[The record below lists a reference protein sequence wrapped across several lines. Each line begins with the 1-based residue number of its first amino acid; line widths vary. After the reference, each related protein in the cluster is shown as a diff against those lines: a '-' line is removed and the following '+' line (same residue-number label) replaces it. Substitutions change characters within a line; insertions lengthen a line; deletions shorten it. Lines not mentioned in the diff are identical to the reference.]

1 MPKQAVHLP
10 FGQYQAQTLDSAIAY
25 EKLMA
30 QLSNCSSHYKP
41 INSGNEFYSRTAKLL
56 IKGLQLTGIACAPM
70 QTDVTAQDSVI
81 CIPFSGV
88 GNRSVVNGKAFEF
101 NPGEQAL
108 YCPEGRRV
116 GTGGERS
123 VFFAHIDKN
132 RLRRTLAAMG
142 GADSSINL
150 DDPTTLRLQ
159 TPGVSFDQAI
169 RSLCRLVDQFQGQQT
184 LLDLS
189 GIDDN
194 FYRVFGMMFSPDLL
208 GCGAAPGASSAPGHA
223 LSRVC
228 DFIVANLHRPL
239 TLTDLEEV
247 AGLSARALQLQ
258 FLKQF
263 GCSPMAW
270 LRDQRLEVAHQRLL
284 HDAYASVTQ
293 VALDVGFA
301 SPSRF
306 AAAYKAKFGLLPSEN
321 RKNSY

>member
-1 MPKQAVHLP
+1 M
-10 FGQYQAQTLDSAIAY
+10 
-25 EKLMA
+25 
-30 QLSNCSSHYKP
+30 
-41 INSGNEFYSRTAKLL
+41 
-56 IKGLQLTGIACAPM
+56 
-70 QTDVTAQDSVI
+70 TDNAS
-81 CIPFSGV
+81 
-88 GNRSVVNGKAFEF
+88 
-101 NPGEQAL
+101 
-108 YCPEGRRV
+108 
-116 GTGGERS
+116 
-123 VFFAHIDKN
+123 
-132 RLRRTLAAMG
+132 LR
-142 GADSSINL
+142 INL
-150 DDPTTLRLQ
+150 DDPAALKLQ
-159 TPGVSFDQAI
+159 APGVSFDQAI

-194 FYRVFGMMFSPDLL
+194 FYRILGMMFSPDLL

-239 TLTDLEEV
+239 TLTDLEEN

-284 HDAYASVTQ
+284 HDAYVSVTQ

-321 RKNSY
+321 RINSY